1 MKKAALL
8 ILGVLLAGNALAQ
21 FDYPG
26 RKLNRLT
33 LEIIEKAKQAA
44 EKAPD
49 EAAKIEAFT
58 AYLETQKE
66 EYKEASIEA
75 CIAEQGVEKAGACSC
90 GAENPTILAS
100 SAAGDSMTSTGRTPA
115 PNSTRGWR
123 QRRCRASMQPD
134 GRTGA
139 ITH

>member
-1 MKKAALL
+1 MKKTVLL
-8 ILGVLLAGNALAQ
+8 LGALLAGSALAQ
-21 FDYPG
+21 IDYPG

-58 AYLETQKE
+58 AYLETRKE

-90 GAENPTILAS
+90 GVEKSDYPRLFRFWALHNLTDQDTSAELDALT
-100 SAAGDSMTSTGRTPA
+100 AANDAVAQGCGLTDEQA
-115 PNSTRGWR
+115 
-123 QRRCRASMQPD
+123 Q
-134 GRTGA
+134 
-139 ITH
+139 

>member
-1 MKKAALL
+1 MKKTALL

-49 EAAKIEAFT
+49 EAAKIEAFI
-58 AYLETQKE
+58 AYLETRRE
-66 EYKEASIEA
+66 EYKETSLET
-75 CIAEQGVEKAGACSC
+75 CIAERGVEKAGACSC
-90 GAENPTILAS
+90 GVEKSDYPRLFRFWALHNLTEKDTAAELDALT
-100 SAAGDSMTSTGRTPA
+100 AANDAVAQECGLTDEQA
-115 PNSTRGWR
+115 
-123 QRRCRASMQPD
+123 Q
-134 GRTGA
+134 
-139 ITH
+139 

>member
-1 MKKAALL
+1 MKKTVLL
-8 ILGVLLAGNALAQ
+8 LGALLAGSALAQ
-21 FDYPG
+21 IDYPG

-58 AYLETQKE
+58 AYLETRKE

-75 CIAEQGVEKAGACSC
+75 CIAERGVEKAGACSC
-90 GAENPTILAS
+90 GAEKSDYPRLFRFWALHNLTEQDT
-100 SAAGDSMTSTGRTPA
+100 SAELDALTAANDAVAQGCGLTDEQA
-115 PNSTRGWR
+115 
-123 QRRCRASMQPD
+123 Q
-134 GRTGA
+134 
-139 ITH
+139 

>member
-1 MKKAALL
+1 MKKAALF

-75 CIAEQGVEKAGACSC
+75 CIAEQGVEKSDYPRLFRFWALHNLTEQDTSAELDALTAANDAIAQEC
-90 GAENPTILAS
+90 GLTDEQA
-100 SAAGDSMTSTGRTPA
+100 
-115 PNSTRGWR
+115 
-123 QRRCRASMQPD
+123 Q
-134 GRTGA
+134 
-139 ITH
+139 

>member
-1 MKKAALL
+1 MKKTVLL
-8 ILGVLLAGNALAQ
+8 LGALLAGSALAQ
-21 FDYPG
+21 IDYPG

-90 GAENPTILAS
+90 GAEKSDYPRLFRFWALHNLTEQDT
-100 SAAGDSMTSTGRTPA
+100 SAELDALTAANDAVAQECGLTDEQA
-115 PNSTRGWR
+115 
-123 QRRCRASMQPD
+123 Q
-134 GRTGA
+134 
-139 ITH
+139 